1 VNEPS
6 GAGAI
11 RPFETAVDRL
21 EEIVSRIEDDELELD
36 EALELFEEGV
46 RLLREAQAMLGAAE
60 ERVQQLIE
68 DTSGLRL
75 EDFRGSR

>member
-1 VNEPS
+1 MNES
-6 GAGAI
+6 THEGAM
-11 RPFETAVDRL
+11 RPFESAVERL
-21 EEIVSRIEDDELELD
+21 EEIVARIEDDELELD
-36 EALELFEEGV
+36 AALELFEEGV

-75 EDFRGSR
+75 EEFRGGR